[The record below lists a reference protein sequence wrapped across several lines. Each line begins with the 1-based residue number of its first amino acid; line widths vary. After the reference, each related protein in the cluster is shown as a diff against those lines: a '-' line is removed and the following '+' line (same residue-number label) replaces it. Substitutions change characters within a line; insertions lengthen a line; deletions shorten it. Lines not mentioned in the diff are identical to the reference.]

1 MLSFF
6 LFEKNSGFGNNDLKA
21 SRVGTTQLFLGCT
34 SSLLC
39 RVPTA
44 WWMAPF
50 SSLWVLLVR
59 GGEGEGLAFSWGASI
74 LQGTLRVLQPGCPSL
89 CPQCWGA
96 VHPASI
102 CTQER
107 GLVAPEQQMTLAWSL
122 LALRMLSRVL
132 VSTLELA
139 DESAC

>member
-1 MLSFF
+1 MPFP
-6 LFEKNSGFGNNDLKA
+6 
-21 SRVGTTQLFLGCT
+21 VP
-34 SSLLC
+34 SLL
-39 RVPTA
+39 
-44 WWMAPF
+44 
-50 SSLWVLLVR
+50 
-59 GGEGEGLAFSWGASI
+59 
-74 LQGTLRVLQPGCPSL
+74 
-89 CPQCWGA
+89 GA